1 METKIHKLT
10 GAVALG
16 LLLTTACAPM
26 ASKAGAE
33 SDHKM
38 MMQSNGKA
46 ADLRTGLNILFAE
59 HVSLAASA
67 TGAALGGRDAEF
79 KAAAGALDANSIAI
93 SKAIGSVYGADAE
106 AAFLPLWRKH
116 IGFVVDYTVGLAT
129 KDKAKQTKAV
139 NELVGYTDDLGAFL
153 SSANPNLPKATVA
166 ELVKGHILTLKDVI
180 DAQAAKDYNKTYML
194 LRTATGHMHMIADPL
209 ADAIV
214 KQFPDRYAG
223 M

>member
-1 METKIHKLT
+1 MQVKISKLT

-26 ASKAGAE
+26 ASRAGAE
-33 SDHKM
+33 SNHM
-38 MMQSNGKA
+38 MMQGNGNA
-46 ADLRTGLNILFAE
+46 AELRAGLNTLFSE

-67 TGAALGGRDAEF
+67 TGAALGGRDGEF
-79 KAAAGALDANSIAI
+79 KAAAAALDANSIDIA
-93 SKAIGSVYGADAE
+93 KAIGSVYGKDAE

-116 IGFVVDYTVGLAT
+116 IGFVVDYTVAT
-129 KDKAKQTKAV
+129 AAKDKTKQTKAV
-139 NELVGYTDDLGAFL
+139 NDLVGYTEDFGAFL
-153 SSANPNLPKATVA
+153 SSANPNLPKAAVA

-180 DAQAAKDYNKTYML
+180 DAQAAKDYDKTYML
-194 LRTATGHMHMIADPL
+194 LRTATAHMHMIADPL

-214 KQFPDRYAG
+214 KQFPDRFAG

>member
-1 METKIHKLT
+1 MEAKIHKLT

-16 LLLTTACAPM
+16 MLLTTACVPM
-26 ASKAGAE
+26 TSKAGAE
-33 SDHKM
+33 SGH
-38 MMQSNGKA
+38 MMQGNGKA
-46 ADLRTGLNILFAE
+46 SELRTGLNILLGE

-79 KAAAGALDANSIAI
+79 KAAAAALDSNSTAI

-129 KDKAKQTKAV
+129 KDKAKQAKAV
-139 NELVGYTDDLGAFL
+139 NDLIGYTEDFGAFL
-153 SSANPNLPKATVA
+153 SSANPNLPKAAVA

-180 DAQAAKDYNKTYML
+180 DAQAAKDYNKTYTL

-209 ADAIV
+209 AEAIV

>member
-1 METKIHKLT
+1 MEGKFHRLT

-16 LLLTTACAPM
+16 MLLTTACAPM

-33 SDHKM
+33 SGHM
-38 MMQSNGKA
+38 MMQGNGKA
-46 ADLRTGLNILFAE
+46 AELRSGLNTLFSE

-79 KAAAGALDANSIAI
+79 KAAAAALDANSIAI

-139 NELVGYTDDLGAFL
+139 NDLIGYTEDFGAFL
-153 SSANPNLPKATVA
+153 SSANPNLPKAAVA
-166 ELVKGHILTLKDVI
+166 DLVKGHILTLKDVI
-180 DAQAAKDYNKTYML
+180 DAQASKDYSKTYTL